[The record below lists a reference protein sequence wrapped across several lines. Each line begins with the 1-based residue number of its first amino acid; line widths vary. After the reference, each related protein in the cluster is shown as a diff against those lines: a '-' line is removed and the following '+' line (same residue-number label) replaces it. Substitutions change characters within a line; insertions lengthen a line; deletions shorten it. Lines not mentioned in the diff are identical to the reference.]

1 MVSWCTNETYLSA
14 FSWHNHR
21 MTESRFRFVFDLHFW
36 SVVHLIGWDLFF
48 FSSRMISASFVY
60 HSVFHLTQYGR
71 LKVCSCWIRGWYLL
85 CLSYS
90 TPEAFRRRHIWWDIR
105 QLRRWVFWKSIILRY
120 QDDFMLKYYWK
131 SMAAFSWITLD
142 FAVFFHWNQQRQDL
156 GFGDAGLL
164 FQNNWFAPRAH

>member
-1 MVSWCTNETYLSA
+1 
-14 FSWHNHR
+14 

-36 SVVHLIGWDLFF
+36 SAVHPIGWDLFF

-71 LKVCSCWIRGWYLL
+71 LKVYSSRIRGWYLL

-90 TPEAFRRRHIWWDIR
+90 TPEAFRRRHFWRDIR
-105 QLRRWVFWKSIILRY
+105 HQLRRRLFWKSIILRY

-142 FAVFFHWNQQRQDL
+142 YFAVFFHWNRQRQDL
-156 GFGDAGLL
+156 GFGHIGLL
-164 FQNNWFAPRAH
+164 FQNNWFARVH